1 MKSAAKIALPPAL
14 KTDLIGGHF
23 RSFRKAPT
31 EFLTRLK
38 DLGDVTSFRMGPQ
51 QGYFIND
58 PDLIRDVFVVNAH
71 KFMKGRALQ
80 RAKSLLGEG
89 LLTSEGEKHLR
100 QRRMIQPA
108 FHRARIADY
117 ARSMVIYAERL
128 SDEWKDGQVR
138 DIDQDMMQLT
148 LQIVAKTLFSAD
160 VSGDADEIGAA
171 MTSMV
176 KLFNYLLLPFSE
188 WLEKLPLPQSKRFAR
203 AKDKLNDVIYGIID
217 ERRRSGEDTGDLL
230 SMLLMARDEEGGARM
245 TDDQIRDECLTLFLA
260 GHETTA
266 VAMTWVWCLL
276 SQNPEKEAKL
286 HSELDAVLPAQ
297 HGIPAVDDLPNLQYT
312 EAVIAE
318 SMRLFPPAWAI
329 GRLSTVDYK
338 LREYHLPPKSL
349 VLISPYITHRDARFW
364 ENANEFI
371 PERWE
376 KLSVKEAGQR
386 NIYLPFGG
394 GIRRC
399 IGESFAWTEAILL
412 LATLARKW
420 KLRLVPEQKIGV
432 HPMITLRPKYGMRM
446 TIRPR

>member
-1 MKSAAKIALPPAL
+1 MPILTIRHVTTYHYRQPVAFGDHRMMLRPRDDNDQKVL
-14 KTDLIGGHF
+14 
-23 RSFRKAPT
+23 RSGVAISPEPRRIDW
-31 EFLTRLK
+31 TR
-38 DLGDVTSFRMGPQ
+38 DDFGNHVATASFS
-51 QGYFIND
+51 
-58 PDLIRDVFVVNAH
+58 
-71 KFMKGRALQ
+71 GRAT
-80 RAKSLLGEG
+80 E
-89 LLTSEGEKHLR
+89 LR
-100 QRRMIQPA
+100 FDSTICVDHAPA
-108 FHRARIADY
+108 RFDPADIAEY
-117 ARSMVIYAERL
+117 ARSMVMYAERM
-128 SDEWKDGQVR
+128 SDEWQDGQVR
-138 DIDQDMMQLT
+138 DIDQDMMHLT

-160 VSGDADEIGAA
+160 VSSDADEIGAA

-230 SMLLMARDEEGGARM
+230 SMLLMARDEEGGGRM

-286 HSELDAVLPAQ
+286 HCELDAVLPAQ

-329 GRLSTVDYK
+329 GRLSTEDYK